1 MAITIIQFT
10 IDGSGVL
17 TFYYTGSWAPGVT
30 PTAGS
35 IVDVSSF
42 VAPNDFLNGHYT
54 VTSVG
59 GGIVDTAWFK
69 TTIVHAPAEGIRLS
83 GTAEVEAVWPEPGPE
98 GGTVDNIGE
107 IMSSSAS
114 ASLTLVEICF
124 PDITGKVIRG
134 WGQVV
139 LAAGGY
145 VTGGLPMGL
154 IAWLDARTVD
164 FNGFLRCEV
173 WDEEVQLNGLTRYHY
188 NPVTDTLQIFTAA
201 GVELASGV
209 SVPLVDPITG
219 PDESFVPFF
228 TQPNLLMFEV
238 SIDRTTVRG

>member
-1 MAITIIQFT
+1 
-10 IDGSGVL
+10 
-17 TFYYTGSWAPGVT
+17 
-30 PTAGS
+30 
-35 IVDVSSF
+35 
-42 VAPNDFLNGHYT
+42 
-54 VTSVG
+54 
-59 GGIVDTAWFK
+59 
-69 TTIVHAPAEGIRLS
+69 
-83 GTAEVEAVWPEPGPE
+83 
-98 GGTVDNIGE
+98 
-107 IMSSSAS
+107 MSSSAS
-114 ASLTLVEICF
+114 ASLTLVEVCF

-139 LAAGGY
+139 VAAGGY

-164 FNGFLRCEV
+164 FNGFLRCDV

-209 SVPLVDPITG
+209 SIPLVDPITG